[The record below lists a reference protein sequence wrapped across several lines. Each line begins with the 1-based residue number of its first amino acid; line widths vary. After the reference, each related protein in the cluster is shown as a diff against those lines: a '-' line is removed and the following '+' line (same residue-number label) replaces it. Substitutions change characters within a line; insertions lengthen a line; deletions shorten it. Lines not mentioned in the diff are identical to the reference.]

1 MTSRQRQDSASTKRL
16 KNESFEVVDFTLDY
30 ESPLEHF
37 NEETHEKQYSS
48 PRAMK
53 SDSQTKVKLMD
64 KGKHQDNNAPKK
76 EATPEWVIDLMS
88 LVKRLQQKVDNTM
101 DEVEALKKKETA
113 KQELQP
119 VIKSEESGDEKDV
132 DLGEN

>member
-53 SDSQTKVKLMD
+53 SDSKTKVKLMD
-64 KGKHQDNNAPKK
+64 KGNYQDIDAPKK
-76 EATPEWVIDLMS
+76 EEH
-88 LVKRLQQKVDNTM
+88 Q
-101 DEVEALKKKETA
+101 
-113 KQELQP
+113 
-119 VIKSEESGDEKDV
+119 SG
-132 DLGEN
+132 